1 MGEGRFLA
9 RAASCLLLGTILA
22 ACGGEQGNGF
32 ANAVYIQINNGSS
45 LKPVSLV
52 APIGYRIVFL
62 NNENVR
68 HTITW
73 EAPLSLSAIAEAN
86 DRAWFDLPPVPP
98 GSVLHYHLDSS
109 GPTGSVTLLQA
120 PPTR

>member
-1 MGEGRFLA
+1 MGWLVV
-9 RAASCLLLGTILA
+9 LLLIAG
-22 ACGGEQGNGF
+22 CGGEQANGF
-32 ANAVYIQINNGSS
+32 ANAVYIQINSGTT

-52 APIGYRIVFL
+52 TLSGYRIVFL
-62 NNENVR
+62 NNESVP

-73 EAPLSLSAIAEAN
+73 EAPLSLTAVANAN

-109 GPTGSVTLLQA
+109 GPSGAVTILQPPQA
-120 PPTR
+120 P